1 MGKRTH
7 TIFNASDRSYFAIL
21 KKEIHAI
28 AVSGNIGEKKLANID
43 IVVAEIVSNLSK
55 HADDGKVMVKL
66 IEENGI
72 HGLEIIAIDN
82 GPGMTDV
89 KRMMPDGVSTK
100 NTLGQGLGSIK
111 RQTDFFQIYSIKDWG
126 TILVAR
132 IFNSE
137 IRSTKNVNFDIKSIL
152 LPKPGETECGD
163 GFYSTVTKDH
173 IKLFLGDGLGHGPE
187 AAKAV
192 TIAGDSFLRCTED
205 SPEEIIRH
213 INADVKKTRGLV
225 GTVVVFNIEEK
236 KWRICGIGNISTKI
250 ISPDQTKNYIG
261 YNGIIGL
268 NLGNTLHSQEISYDT
283 GQHLIMCSDGLK
295 SRWDLIRHPT
305 VFRYD
310 LSMISAI
317 LYKDFARNSDDM
329 SVVTCKI
336 NF

>member
-28 AVSGNIGEKKLANID
+28 AVSGNFGEKKLGMID
-43 IVVAEIVSNLSK
+43 IVIAEIVSNLSK

-66 IEENGI
+66 IEEKGI
-72 HGLEIIAIDN
+72 PGLEIIAIDN
-82 GPGMTDV
+82 GPGMSDV

-126 TILVAR
+126 TVLVAR
-132 IFNSE
+132 IYNEE
-137 IRSTKNVNFDIKSIL
+137 ITASKNIKFDIKSIL

-163 GFYSTVTKDH
+163 GFYSIITKDH
-173 IKLFLGDGLGHGPE
+173 VKLFLGDGLGHGPE

-192 TIAGDSFLRCTED
+192 ITAGDSFLRCTEN
-205 SPEEIIRH
+205 SPEEIIKH
-213 INADVKKTRGLV
+213 INGAVKKTRGLV
-225 GTVVVFNIEEK
+225 GTVVVFNIKEK
-236 KWRICGIGNISTKI
+236 NWKICGVGNISTKI

-268 NLGNTLHSQEISYDT
+268 NLSNNLHAQEISYDP
-283 GQHLIMCSDGLK
+283 GQHLIMCSDGLR
-295 SRWDLIRHPT
+295 SRWDLIKHPT
-305 VFRYD
+305 IFRYD
-310 LSMISAI
+310 LSMISAT

-336 NF
+336 NL

>member
-28 AVSGNIGEKKLANID
+28 AVSGNFGEKKLGMID
-43 IVVAEIVSNLSK
+43 IVIAEIVSNLSK
-55 HADDGKVMVKL
+55 HADEGKVLVKL

-72 HGLEIIAIDN
+72 PGLEIIAIDN
-82 GPGMTDV
+82 GPGMSDV
-89 KRMMPDGVSTK
+89 KRMMVDGVSTK
-100 NTLGQGLGSIK
+100 NTLGQGLGAIK
-111 RQTDFFQIYSIKDWG
+111 RQTDFFQLYSIKDWG

-132 IFNSE
+132 IYNDE
-137 IRSTKNVNFDIKSIL
+137 IPAKKNVKFDIKSIL

-163 GFYSTVTKDH
+163 GFYSIITKDH
-173 IKLFLGDGLGHGPE
+173 VKLFLGDGLGHGPD
-187 AAKAV
+187 AAIAV
-192 TIAGDSFLRCTED
+192 TTAGESFLKCTEN
-205 SPEEIIRH
+205 SPEEIIRQMN
-213 INADVKKTRGLV
+213 IAVKKTRGLV
-225 GTVVVFNIEEK
+225 GTVVVFNIKEK
-236 KWRICGIGNISTKI
+236 NWKICGVGNISTKI

-268 NLGNTLHSQEISYDT
+268 NLSNNLHAQEINYDP

-295 SRWDLIRHPT
+295 SRWDLFKHPT
-305 VFRYD
+305 IFRYD
-310 LSMISAI
+310 LSMISAT

-336 NF
+336 NL

>member
-7 TIFNASDRSYFAIL
+7 TVFNASDRSYFAIL

-28 AVSGNIGEKKLANID
+28 AVSGNFGEKKLGMID
-43 IVVAEIVSNLSK
+43 IVIAEIVSNLSK
-55 HADDGKVMVKL
+55 HADEGKVMVKL

-72 HGLEIIAIDN
+72 NGLEIIAIDN

-111 RQTDFFQIYSIKDWG
+111 RQTDFFQIYSMKDWG
-126 TILVAR
+126 TILLAR
-132 IFNSE
+132 IYNE
-137 IRSTKNVNFDIKSIL
+137 IPAPKNIKFDIKSIL

-163 GFYSTVTKDH
+163 GFYSIITKDH
-173 IKLFLGDGLGHGPE
+173 VKLFLGDGLGHGPD

-192 TIAGDSFLRCTED
+192 MTAGDSFLKCTEN
-205 SPEEIIRH
+205 SPEEIIKH
-213 INADVKKTRGLV
+213 INVAVKKTRGLV
-225 GTVVVFNIEEK
+225 GTVVVFNIKEK
-236 KWRICGIGNISTKI
+236 NWKICGVGNISTKI

-268 NLGNTLHSQEISYDT
+268 NLSNNLHSQEINYDP
-283 GQHLIMCSDGLK
+283 GQHLVMVSDGLK
-295 SRWDLIRHPT
+295 SRWDLFKHPT
-305 VFRYD
+305 IFRYD
-310 LSMISAI
+310 LSMISAT

-336 NF
+336 NL